1 MILKEVYKNVDDII
15 NLSSYHVETAMVKS
29 DDLMKTILRV
39 KSDHGNEFGIRL
51 SDDSIHLEN
60 GTAFKL
66 SDHELLV
73 LNTISDQMIII
84 TPTDINQMGELA
96 HMLGN
101 LHKPV
106 QVKDGKIALLVDK
119 VVQQTLE
126 HRGIEY
132 SIEEIQLEQPL
143 RYVDLSNG

>member
-1 MILKEVYKNVDDII
+1 MILTEVYKNVDDIEDI
-15 NLSSYHVETAMVKS
+15 SSYHIETALVRS
-29 DDLMKTILRV
+29 DELMKTILRV
-39 KSDHGNEFGIRL
+39 ESDHGNEFGIRL
-51 SDDSIHLEN
+51 SENSERLEN
-60 GTAFKL
+60 GSAFKL

-73 LNTISDQMIII
+73 LNSISDQMIVI
-84 TPTDINQMGELA
+84 TPDGIDQMGILA

-106 QVKDGKIALLVDK
+106 QVKEGRIALMVDK

-126 HRGIEY
+126 HRGIDY
-132 SIEEIQLEQPL
+132 TIEEIQLDEPL